1 MEWKLKISTIDV
13 KAHTHTYI
21 YIYTCIMNL
30 RTFQILYI
38 FLKFTYVKN
47 EYDVIPRINSPAFK
61 NVCPR
66 THYCNYQIHK
76 VMKYP

>member
-1 MEWKLKISTIDV
+1 
-13 KAHTHTYI
+13 
-21 YIYTCIMNL
+21 MNL